1 MRESASVHGF
11 EVSYLMV
18 LMVRVY
24 LTKVGK
30 SSQYIWL
37 SCGIQEIQLLAE

>member
-11 EVSYLMV
+11 ESYLMV
-18 LMVRVY
+18 LMVQVY
-24 LTKVGK
+24 LTKGGK